1 MNYLYQG
8 IIYTTLVDL
17 LEQLEKELTD
27 YEGETNE

>member
-1 MNYLYQG
+1 MNYLYHG